1 VEWLSSLSYI
11 KRDKLLQNW
20 FFASLLHDFGR
31 SIDTLTTGQ
40 IHIAK
45 YSKCLSEV
53 VDNLRKNIEQE
64 AKKLSM
70 RIGKENPPVQI
81 EVSEKWLDHGICS
94 WLILRDIIQ
103 DTGRYELLDTYQPG
117 LNACAKHNLA
127 DAKIELLKEPVSF
140 LLRLCDFVQDWGRP
154 RILPEE
160 ISMEFAL
167 AVRQEQ
173 PASFMRRESTNWI
186 KINGMYSSKRFF
198 IFPRD
203 MRITLYRES
212 PEQGISEPAI
222 AWILMCRDLQKLDT
236 SGVLDMQL
244 TMDSPISNALQ
255 ELPWKAKEMDALQD
269 FLSSSPEGSLL
280 VRWLEAVKRS
290 GKNSPIEYEYITPKR
305 QNENIARERFT
316 IRLPKLNRFSPL
328 LIQRI
333 PEKLY
338 IKFAEWKWEKL
349 RELRASSRAGIW
361 PQK

>member
-1 VEWLSSLSYI
+1 
-11 KRDKLLQNW
+11 
-20 FFASLLHDFGR
+20 
-31 SIDTLTTGQ
+31 
-40 IHIAK
+40 
-45 YSKCLSEV
+45 
-53 VDNLRKNIEQE
+53 
-64 AKKLSM
+64 
-70 RIGKENPPVQI
+70 
-81 EVSEKWLDHGICS
+81 
-94 WLILRDIIQ
+94 
-103 DTGRYELLDTYQPG
+103 
-117 LNACAKHNLA
+117 
-127 DAKIELLKEPVSF
+127 
-140 LLRLCDFVQDWGRP
+140 
-154 RILPEE
+154 
-160 ISMEFAL
+160 
-167 AVRQEQ
+167 
-173 PASFMRRESTNWI
+173 
-186 KINGMYSSKRFF
+186 
-198 IFPRD
+198 
-203 MRITLYRES
+203 
-212 PEQGISEPAI
+212 
-222 AWILMCRDLQKLDT
+222 
-236 SGVLDMQL
+236 MQL